1 MTRPRRTMRL
11 RRLRLSRYGI
21 FSGHE
26 IDFGEWRDD
35 APDLHIVHGPNEAGK
50 STALAAFLDL
60 IFGIET
66 RSSYGFRHGLPN
78 LRIDAEVEI
87 RGETRRF
94 ARIKRQKN
102 TLLDA
107 DDRPVDDDAIS
118 GVLGGMDRGAYRA
131 MFSLDDHSLEEG
143 GEEILKSE
151 GRLGPLLF
159 AAGAGLEKVSETL
172 DRLLDRAARFKKGKR
187 ITKGTD
193 LHVLRD
199 RLAELDARRKELD
212 TGAADYARLIAERDR
227 TEAAYD
233 KEMAE
238 RAKLETALRAA
249 QRRLRGLPLRDDIR
263 RLRAELAGLEDL
275 PDAPQVWFKR
285 IGELIDREPRLATR
299 IEELGKQRD
308 KRVEERKKV
317 SLDKAVLAEEN
328 RFAELDG
335 PRSRYDTADKDLPR
349 RRDELG
355 KCKGAIDAIAKR
367 VDAPG
372 ADPETLVVSAAAAAD
387 LHDLIGRRE
396 GIEERIRAAAREL
409 ERAQAAAGR
418 AKRALKETGGGE
430 YSPEAIDR
438 LRETLAVFRAD
449 NCGARLDLHMENLT
463 KLRGK
468 RDARMAQ
475 LHPWSGEAEELA
487 QVRVPE
493 ADRIEAW
500 RDELGKADADI
511 EKFEK
516 EKVRLESERGRHS
529 ARAEAKRAE
538 TGVADDDEAA
548 RLRAARDEAWSRHRA
563 ALDTESADAFEAAM
577 REDDSAAAGRLAHAS
592 ALAAMRE
599 AAGSLREVRAEI
611 ERNAGELDLARRR
624 RQAVLD
630 AVGAAVET
638 MIATG
643 ARDLPPDTDPH
654 ELSGWVE
661 QRSGIVEILDPI
673 GEESVK
679 VDRAR
684 GDIAAHRARLAE
696 TLAVAGIAHDPDAP
710 PERLASAAE
719 SAIAAE
725 GVRRAESKAAR
736 EAEKRT
742 REDLNLREREAETA
756 AREDAE
762 WRAAWTEALSRC
774 WLGGSTPPPSTARAK
789 RILHE
794 VGALESE
801 IGKRDDLARRIAAM
815 ETDRTAYADEVRRL
829 AERLGAEFDPER
841 VFALGDELRA
851 RLDAAREGRK
861 RREALSR
868 EIEAIDADIEQA
880 ESERVELRA
889 VAGDMF
895 AAFGVESLR
904 EVYERLQAVAHR
916 AKLRETL
923 AAREAELCETM
934 KTGALQDAEADL
946 EEANRDALETEEAK
960 LDSRLADMKTRMEEL
975 HGARMKAEDKLDAV
989 GGDGAVARIDQER
1002 RTVLLEIQE
1011 GARDWLRL
1019 RLGLAAAEGTLRFY
1033 RDRHRGPMMKA
1044 ASEAFRTVTREAYAG
1059 LESRL
1064 GDKGEELIAN
1074 PAGDGPAKLASDLS
1088 KGTRFQLYLALRAAG
1103 YGEFARDHGSV
1114 PFIADDILETFDDF
1128 RAEEAF
1134 RVFSGMAEYGQVVYL
1149 SHHRHLRGIAK
1160 QVCRSVTIHE
1170 LPDPSTA

>member
-1 MTRPRRTMRL
+1 MTRPRRAMRL

-21 FSGHE
+21 FSDHE
-26 IDFGEWRDD
+26 IDFGEWRED
-35 APDLHIVHGPNEAGK
+35 APDLHFVHGPNETGK

-87 RGETRRF
+87 RGEARRF

-107 DDRPVDDDAIS
+107 KGHPVDDDAIS

-172 DRLLDRAARFKKGKR
+172 DRLLDRAACFKKGKR

-193 LHVLRD
+193 LHALRD

-233 KEMAE
+233 KETAE
-238 RAKLETALRAA
+238 RAKLETARRAA
-249 QRRLRGLPLRDDIR
+249 QRRLRGLPLRDIIR

-275 PDAPQVWFKR
+275 PDAPQVWFER

-308 KRVEERKKV
+308 KRVEERKTI

-349 RRDELG
+349 RRVELG
-355 KCKGAIDAIAKR
+355 ECKGAIDAIAKR

-387 LHDLIGRRE
+387 LRDLIGRRE
-396 GIEERIRAAAREL
+396 GVEERIRAAAREL
-409 ERAQAAAGR
+409 ERAQAAAGAGR

-438 LRETLAVFRAD
+438 LKETLAAFRAD
-449 NCGARLDLHMENLT
+449 DCGARLDLHMENLT

-468 RDARMAQ
+468 RDSRMAQ

-487 QVRVPE
+487 RVRVPE

-511 EKFEK
+511 EKFEG

-529 ARAEAKRAE
+529 ARAEDGRTE
-538 TGVADDDEAA
+538 TGVADDDMAA
-548 RLRAARDEAWSRHRA
+548 RLRAARDEAWGRHRA
-563 ALDTESADAFEAAM
+563 ALDTGSADVFEAAM
-577 REDDSAAAGRLAHAS
+577 RKDDSAAAGRLAHAS

-599 AAGSLREVRAEI
+599 AAASLREVRAEI

-624 RQAVLD
+624 RRAVLD

-643 ARDLPPDTDPH
+643 AGELPPDTDPH

-661 QRSGIVEILDPI
+661 RRSGIVEILDPI

-684 GDIAAHRARLAE
+684 GAIAAHRARLVE

-710 PERLASAAE
+710 LERLATAAE

-725 GVRRAESKAAR
+725 VARRAESKAAR
-736 EAEKRT
+736 EAEKRA
-742 REDLNLREREAETA
+742 REDLNLREREVETA

-774 WLGGSTPPPSTARAK
+774 WLGGSTPPPSAARAK

-794 VGALESE
+794 IGALESE
-801 IGKRDDLARRIAAM
+801 IGKRADLARRIAAM
-815 ETDRTAYADEVRRL
+815 EADRTAYADEVRRL

-841 VFALGDELRA
+841 AFASGDEFRA

-868 EIEAIDADIEQA
+868 EIEAIDADIEHT
-880 ESERVELRA
+880 ESERAELRA
-889 VAGDMF
+889 IAGNMF
-895 AAFGVESLR
+895 AAFGVGSFGR
-904 EVYERLQAVAHR
+904 STNGCKR
-916 AKLRETL
+916 
-923 AAREAELCETM
+923 
-934 KTGALQDAEADL
+934 
-946 EEANRDALETEEAK
+946 
-960 LDSRLADMKTRMEEL
+960 SP
-975 HGARMKAEDKLDAV
+975 
-989 GGDGAVARIDQER
+989 VARSCVR
-1002 RTVLLEIQE
+1002 R
-1011 GARDWLRL
+1011 WL
-1019 RLGLAAAEGTLRFY
+1019 
-1033 RDRHRGPMMKA
+1033 
-1044 ASEAFRTVTREAYAG
+1044 
-1059 LESRL
+1059 
-1064 GDKGEELIAN
+1064 
-1074 PAGDGPAKLASDLS
+1074 PAKPNC
-1088 KGTRFQLYLALRAAG
+1088 
-1103 YGEFARDHGSV
+1103 AR
-1114 PFIADDILETFDDF
+1114 
-1128 RAEEAF
+1128 R
-1134 RVFSGMAEYGQVVYL
+1134 
-1149 SHHRHLRGIAK
+1149 
-1160 QVCRSVTIHE
+1160 
-1170 LPDPSTA
+1170 

>member
-1 MTRPRRTMRL
+1 MTRPRRAMRL

-21 FSGHE
+21 FSDHE
-26 IDFGEWRDD
+26 IDFGEWRED
-35 APDLHIVHGPNEAGK
+35 APDLHFVHGPNEAGK

-60 IFGIET
+60 LFGIET

-78 LRIDAEVEI
+78 LRIDAEVEV
-87 RGETRRF
+87 RGEARRF

-102 TLLDA
+102 TLLGA
-107 DDRPVDDDAIS
+107 DDHPVDDDAIS

-193 LHVLRD
+193 LHALRD

-227 TEAAYD
+227 AKAAYD
-233 KEMAE
+233 KETAE
-238 RAKLETALRAA
+238 RAKLETARRAA
-249 QRRLRGLPLRDDIR
+249 QRRLRGLPLRDIIR
-263 RLRAELAGLEDL
+263 RLRAELAGLERL
-275 PDAPQVWFKR
+275 PDAPQVWFER

-308 KRVEERKKV
+308 KRVEERKTI

-349 RRDELG
+349 RRVELG
-355 KCKGAIDAIAKR
+355 ECKGAIDAIAKR

-387 LHDLIGRRE
+387 LRDLIGRRE
-396 GIEERIRAAAREL
+396 GVEERIRAAAREL

-438 LRETLAVFRAD
+438 LRETLAAFRAD
-449 NCGARLDLHMENLT
+449 DCGARLELHMENLT

-487 QVRVPE
+487 RVRVPE

-500 RDELGKADADI
+500 RDELGKADADV
-511 EKFEK
+511 EKFER

-529 ARAEAKRAE
+529 ARAEAERAE
-538 TGVADDDEAA
+538 TGVADDDAAA
-548 RLRAARDEAWSRHRA
+548 RLRAARDEAWDRHRA
-563 ALDTESADAFEAAM
+563 ALDTESADVFEAAM
-577 REDDSAAAGRLAHAS
+577 RKDDSAAAGRLAHAS

-599 AAGSLREVRAEI
+599 AAASLREAGAEI

-624 RQAVLD
+624 RRAVLA

-661 QRSGIVEILDPI
+661 RRSGIVEILGPI

-684 GDIAAHRARLAE
+684 GDIAAHRARLVE

-710 PERLASAAE
+710 LERLASAAE

-725 GVRRAESKAAR
+725 GARRAESKAAR
-736 EAEKRT
+736 EAEKRA
-742 REDLNLREREAETA
+742 REDLNLREREVETA
-756 AREDAE
+756 AREDSE

-774 WLGGSTPPPSTARAK
+774 WLGGSTPPPSAARAK

-801 IGKRDDLARRIAAM
+801 IGKRADLARRIAAM
-815 ETDRTAYADEVRRL
+815 EADRTAYADEVRRL

-841 VFALGDELRA
+841 VFASGDEFRA

-880 ESERVELRA
+880 ESERAELRA

-904 EVYERLQAVAHR
+904 EVGERLQAVAHR
-916 AKLRETL
+916 KKLRETL

-946 EEANRDALETEEAK
+946 EEANRDALETEEAE

-975 HGARMKAEDKLDAV
+975 HGARMKAEDALDDV
-989 GGDGAVARIDQER
+989 GGDDAVARIDQER

-1019 RLGLAAAEGTLRFY
+1019 RLGLAAAKGALRLY

-1059 LESRL
+1059 LGSRL

-1074 PAGDGPAKLASDLS
+1074 PAGGGPAKLASDLS

-1134 RVFSGMAEYGQVVYL
+1134 RVFSGMAEYGQVIYL

-1170 LPDPSTA
+1170 LPDPAA

>member
-87 RGETRRF
+87 RGEARRF

-102 TLLDA
+102 TLLGA
-107 DDRPVDDDAIS
+107 DDGPVDDDAIS

-131 MFSLDDHSLEEG
+131 MFSLDDQSLEEG
-143 GEEILKSE
+143 GEEILQSE

-193 LHVLRD
+193 LHALRD
-199 RLAELDARRKELD
+199 RLAELDARRKALD

-249 QRRLRGLPLRDDIR
+249 QRCLRGLPLRDIIR
-263 RLRAELAGLEDL
+263 RLRAELAGLERL
-275 PDAPQVWFKR
+275 PDAPQVWFER

-308 KRVEERKKV
+308 KRVEERKTI

-349 RRDELG
+349 RRVELG
-355 KCKGAIDAIAKR
+355 ECKGAIDAIAKR

-387 LHDLIGRRE
+387 LRDLIGRRE
-396 GIEERIRAAAREL
+396 GVEERSRAAAREF

-438 LRETLAVFRAD
+438 LRETLAAFRAD
-449 NCGARLDLHMENLT
+449 DCGARLDLHMENLT

-468 RDARMAQ
+468 RDSRMAQ

-487 QVRVPE
+487 RVRVPE
-493 ADRIEAW
+493 TDRIEAW
-500 RDELGKADADI
+500 RDELGKADADV
-511 EKFEK
+511 EKFER

-529 ARAEAKRAE
+529 ARAEAERTE
-538 TGVADDDEAA
+538 TGVADDDMAA
-548 RLRAARDEAWSRHRA
+548 RLRAARDEAWCRHRA

-592 ALAAMRE
+592 ALAAVRE
-599 AAGSLREVRAEI
+599 AAGSLREAGAEI

-624 RQAVLD
+624 RRAVLG
-630 AVGAAVET
+630 AVGAAVEA

-643 ARDLPPDTDPH
+643 ARDLPPDMDPH

-661 QRSGIVEILDPI
+661 RRSGIVEILDPI

-696 TLAVAGIAHDPDAP
+696 ALAVAGIAHDPDAP
-710 PERLASAAE
+710 LERLATAAE

-725 GVRRAESKAAR
+725 GARRAESKAAR
-736 EAEKRT
+736 EAEKRA
-742 REDLNLREREAETA
+742 REDLNLRERETETA

-774 WLGGSTPPPSTARAK
+774 WLGGSTPPPSAARAK

-794 VGALESE
+794 IGALESE
-801 IGKRDDLARRIAAM
+801 IGKRADLARRIAAM
-815 ETDRTAYADEVRRL
+815 EADRTAYADEVRRL
-829 AERLGAEFDPER
+829 AARLGAEFDPER
-841 VFALGDELRA
+841 AFALGDEFRA
-851 RLDAAREGRK
+851 RLDAAREDRK

-880 ESERVELRA
+880 ESGRAELRA

-904 EVYERLQAVAHR
+904 EVDERLQAVAHR

-946 EEANRDALETEEAK
+946 EEANRDALETEEAE

-975 HGARMKAEDKLDAV
+975 YGARMKAEDALDAV
-989 GGDGAVARIDQER
+989 GGDDAVARIDQER

-1019 RLGLAAAEGTLRFY
+1019 RLGLAAAEGALRLY

-1044 ASEAFRTVTREAYAG
+1044 ASEAFRTVTREAYTG
-1059 LESRL
+1059 LGSRL

-1170 LPDPSTA
+1170 LPDPAA

>member
-26 IDFGEWRDD
+26 IDFGEWRDGS
-35 APDLHIVHGPNEAGK
+35 PDLHIVHGPNEAGK

-60 IFGIET
+60 LFGIET

-87 RGETRRF
+87 RGETRWF

-102 TLLDA
+102 TLLGA
-107 DDRPVDDDAIS
+107 DDRPVDHDAIS

-193 LHVLRD
+193 LHALRD

-233 KEMAE
+233 KETAE
-238 RAKLETALRAA
+238 RAKLEIALRAA
-249 QRRLRGLPLRDDIR
+249 QRRLRGLPLRDIIR

-275 PDAPQVWFKR
+275 PDAPQVWFER
-285 IGELIDREPRLATR
+285 IGELIDREPQLATR
-299 IEELGKQRD
+299 IEELGKQRG
-308 KRVEERKKV
+308 KRVEERKTI

-349 RRDELG
+349 RRVELG
-355 KCKGAIDAIAKR
+355 ECKGAIDAIAKR

-387 LHDLIGRRE
+387 LRDLIGRRE
-396 GIEERIRAAAREL
+396 GVEERSRAAAREF

-438 LRETLAVFRAD
+438 LRETLAAFRAD
-449 NCGARLDLHMENLT
+449 DCGARLDLHMENLT

-468 RDARMAQ
+468 RDSRMAQ

-487 QVRVPE
+487 RVRVPE

-500 RDELGKADADI
+500 RDELGKADADV
-511 EKFEK
+511 EKFER

-529 ARAEAKRAE
+529 ARAEAERTE
-538 TGVADDDEAA
+538 TGVADDDAAA
-548 RLRAARDEAWSRHRA
+548 RLRAARDEAWGRHRA

-599 AAGSLREVRAEI
+599 AAASLRDARAEI

-624 RQAVLD
+624 RQAVLA

-661 QRSGIVEILDPI
+661 RRSGIVEILDPI

-684 GDIAAHRARLAE
+684 GAIAAHRARLVE
-696 TLAVAGIAHDPDAP
+696 TLAAAGIAHDLDAP
-710 PERLASAAE
+710 LERLASAAE

-725 GVRRAESKAAR
+725 GARRAESKAAR
-736 EAEKRT
+736 EAEKRA
-742 REDLNLREREAETA
+742 REDLNLREREVETA

-762 WRAAWTEALSRC
+762 WRATWTEALSRC
-774 WLGGSTPPPSTARAK
+774 WLGGSTPPPSAARAK

-815 ETDRTAYADEVRRL
+815 EADRTAYADEVRRL

-841 VFALGDELRA
+841 AFALGDELRA

-880 ESERVELRA
+880 ESERAELRA

-904 EVYERLQAVAHR
+904 EVGERLQAVAHR

-923 AAREAELCETM
+923 AAREVELCETM
-934 KTGALQDAEADL
+934 KTGALQDAKADL
-946 EEANRDALETEEAK
+946 EEANRDALEMEEAK

-975 HGARMKAEDKLDAV
+975 HGARMKADSALDDV
-989 GGDGAVARIDQER
+989 GGGDAVARIDQER

-1019 RLGLAAAEGTLRFY
+1019 RLGLAAAEGALRLY

-1059 LESRL
+1059 LGSRL

-1074 PAGDGPAKLASDLS
+1074 PAGDGPDKLASDLS

-1134 RVFSGMAEYGQVVYL
+1134 RVFSGMAEYGQVIYL

-1160 QVCRSVTIHE
+1160 QVCHSVTIHE
-1170 LPDPSTA
+1170 LPDPAA